1 MPVGKYQ
8 SKTMQYATITF
19 VALFVIAATAG
30 VVFYLKAEEY
40 RTKMITAQGQ
50 IEELATSAELQNIG
64 SLVGESQLHK
74 SRLGSILDYLDKV
87 TYLVIGGVAEE
98 TSAQVKAETVQRQG
112 QELIGALSRYLDLQ
126 VEDVNTIGLIR
137 LAGKV
142 KTKLEEMTVTLED
155 LQQQHD
161 KLQGRFTDA
170 MASGTEKEKT
180 LLAEKEKYQQEVN
193 DIKKDYAALK
203 VLLEQ
208 SADQQVKTL
217 DDQLRAEKDNSK
229 ILNQEL
235 LKTQAELTIA
245 EDRIKNIQD
254 KLQKLVP
261 PPDMEIAAFKPDGQ
275 IILIDPHTKV
285 VHLDIGR
292 KDGVYQGLT
301 FSVYEKNMP
310 IPKNGKGKA
319 EIEVFNVGESISAAR
334 IIRSEISRPIVL
346 DDTIA
351 NLIWDSDKK
360 NIFVVA
366 GDFDLDDDGS
376 IDYDGEN
383 KIAGLIEKWNGVAE
397 DSISVGTDFV
407 VLGSQPEIPRKPTF
421 EQLETDPM
429 AMDKYEAALERLS
442 RYKQVLKQANRF
454 SIPIFNTERFLY
466 FIGYKTQTT
475 RPGAF

>member
-8 SKTMQYATITF
+8 SKAMQYATITF

-74 SRLGSILDYLDKV
+74 SRLGSTLDYLDKV

-180 LLAEKEKYQQEVN
+180 LLAEKKKYQQEVN
-193 DIKKDYAALK
+193 DIKEDYAALK

-217 DDQLRAEKDNSK
+217 DDQLRAEKDDNK

-245 EDRIKNIQD
+245 ENRIKNVQD
-254 KLQKLVP
+254 RLQKLVP

-376 IDYDGEN
+376 IDYNGGN
-383 KIAGLIEKWNGVAE
+383 KIAGLIEKWNGVVK
-397 DSISVGTDFV
+397 DSISVGTDFIV
-407 VLGSQPEIPRKPTF
+407 
-421 EQLETDPM
+421 
-429 AMDKYEAALERLS
+429 
-442 RYKQVLKQANRF
+442 
-454 SIPIFNTERFLY
+454 
-466 FIGYKTQTT
+466 
-475 RPGAF
+475 

>member
-1 MPVGKYQ
+1 
-8 SKTMQYATITF
+8 
-19 VALFVIAATAG
+19 
-30 VVFYLKAEEY
+30 
-40 RTKMITAQGQ
+40 
-50 IEELATSAELQNIG
+50 
-64 SLVGESQLHK
+64 
-74 SRLGSILDYLDKV
+74 
-87 TYLVIGGVAEE
+87 
-98 TSAQVKAETVQRQG
+98 
-112 QELIGALSRYLDLQ
+112 
-126 VEDVNTIGLIR
+126 
-137 LAGKV
+137 
-142 KTKLEEMTVTLED
+142 MTVTLED

-180 LLAEKEKYQQEVN
+180 LLAEKKKYQQEVN
-193 DIKKDYAALK
+193 DIKEDYAALK

-217 DDQLRAEKDNSK
+217 DDQLRAEKDDNK

-245 EDRIKNIQD
+245 ENRIKNVQD
-254 KLQKLVP
+254 RLQKLVP

-383 KIAGLIEKWNGVAE
+383 KISGLIEKWNGVSK

-421 EQLETDPM
+421 EQLEIDPM